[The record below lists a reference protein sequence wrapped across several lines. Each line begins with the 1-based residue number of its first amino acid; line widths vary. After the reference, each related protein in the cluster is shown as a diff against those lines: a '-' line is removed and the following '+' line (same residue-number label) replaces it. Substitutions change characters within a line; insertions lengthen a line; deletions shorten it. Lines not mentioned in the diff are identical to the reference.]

1 MLNILWPIFIILSFI
16 YALISGKVNE
26 VNNGI
31 FESLTDAV
39 ELSITFLGTMC
50 LWTGIMEIAKQ
61 TSLIDKM
68 TNLLKPLINFLF
80 PDLKRNESAKQEISM
95 NMIANILGLG
105 NAATPLGIKA
115 MKTMQKENAKK
126 DTLTNSMM
134 MFIVINTASIQ
145 LIPTNVIAIRTSL
158 NSQNAT
164 GIILPVWIAT
174 IIAAI
179 VGIAFTKFLI
189 KKVK

>member
-1 MLNILWPIFIILSFI
+1 MLNILWPAFIILSFI
-16 YALISGKVNE
+16 YAIFSGRVAE

-31 FESLTDAV
+31 FTSVSDAV
-39 ELSITFLGTMC
+39 ELSITFLGTIC
-50 LWTGIMEIAKQ
+50 LWNGIMEIAKR
-61 TSLIDKM
+61 TSLMKKITK
-68 TNLLKPLINFLF
+68 LLRPLINFLF
-80 PDLKRNESAKQEISM
+80 PDLKKNEKAKQEISM
-95 NMIANILGLG
+95 NIVANIMGLG
-105 NAATPLGIKA
+105 NAATPLGLKA
-115 MKTMQKENAKK
+115 MKTMQKENKVK

-158 NSQNAT
+158 GSEVPT
-164 GIILPVWIAT
+164 SIILPVWIAT

-179 VGIAFTKFLI
+179 VGIFFTKILI

>member
-16 YALISGKVNE
+16 YALIFGKVDE

-31 FESLTDAV
+31 FEALTAAV

-80 PDLKRNESAKQEISM
+80 PDLKRNEAAKQEISM

-115 MKTMQKENAKK
+115 MKTMQKENTKK